1 VSDDGRNYRLQI
13 EVGAPERVKTPL
25 GEVSA
30 WKVKPV
36 LTDDT
41 GQAVGRNLAVWI
53 SDDARRRPVKFQA
66 ELAVGSFNLLLR
78 EAR

>member
-1 VSDDGRNYRLQI
+1 MTYRLAI
-13 EVGAPERVKTPL
+13 DVGAAERIRTPI

-30 WKVKPV
+30 WKVRPV
-36 LTDDT
+36 LTDDK
-41 GQAVGRNLAVWI
+41 GQSVGRNLAVWI
-53 SDDARRRPVKFQA
+53 SDDARRYPVKIQA